1 MRITYDRQRTINSHM
16 NKNVLKLKTSILK
29 YFSLFLFIILMIAC
43 STKKDKWVNREFQAL
58 NTKYNVLYHGNVAL
72 DKGVEDLKLQ
82 YKDNFWERLPVE
94 RMTISKE
101 NLMPGQAQK
110 NANFERAEEKAT
122 KAIQKRS
129 MNIEGKEKNP
139 QMDEA
144 HLLLG
149 KSRYYGQRFVPAL
162 EAFNYVLY
170 KYPESDKIYEVK
182 IWREKTNMRMENDA
196 LAVTNL
202 RRLLKEIKFK
212 DQVFAD
218 ANATLAQAF
227 LNLQEKDSAVAK
239 LRLATKFT
247 KSNEEKARYR
257 FILGQVFDELGQ
269 KDSSFAAYQS
279 VIDMNRKSPRRYV
292 IQAHIQQAKQFNY
305 KTGDTLA
312 FVEKYKYLL
321 EDREN
326 LPYLDFINHQ
336 VALFYDGQ
344 NNDNQAK
351 KYYNASLRK
360 NSEDQ
365 YLGASNYRNL
375 ADIYFDNAKYPTAGK
390 YYDSTLVKLDTRTR
404 EHKFIK
410 KKRENLEDVIKY
422 EAIAQKN
429 DSILNLVALSESGRK
444 QYFEDYI
451 AKLKIAD
458 EKAAAEEKI
467 RKKKAERLG
476 NSGGNGSEDMRGIDE
491 RSAGG
496 RGESK
501 SPIAP
506 PDQNFG
512 PKPTS
517 GSAAFYFYNPTTV
530 SYGKN
535 EFRKKWGQRALQ
547 DNWRISTGQSKTVE
561 EVADEEAVADGKDPN
576 QKEIEKTLE
585 PKYTPEFYISQLPK
599 EQKDID
605 ELVKDRNFAYYQL
618 GLIYKEKF
626 KEYKLAANKLEQ
638 LLKNNPEERLVLPSM
653 YHLFKIYE
661 IIDKDKAL
669 AMRNQIISKYPES
682 RYAQILNSSNP
693 SETALSQSP
702 ETIYANLYAKYEQG
716 DLFTVLEES
725 EALIDQ
731 FTGEEIV
738 SKFELLKAHT
748 IGKLKGLTEYKKA
761 LNFVALNY
769 PNSSE
774 GKDAEQ
780 LLAKNI
786 PYLEK
791 LRFDAEPAR
800 SWKIIYKIA
809 NEADPKTKVLIDKI
823 KKFTSER
830 TAQKLTYSVDIYTM
844 TEKFLVIHGMAS
856 EVNANDINTILKDYK
871 DYKIAEPSIVISSE
885 NYKIV
890 QIKKNIEE
898 FLQPRVKEEPAPAA
912 PEPVAPVVGE
922 EEKAS
927 SKAKERA
934 RAREKKKEEQNSMR
948 PPSSD
953 DEGEQKSD
961 SKEKESNRR
970 PSRLRNQSDPNAV
983 PSLQPAS
990 KKPEEKIKKP

>member
-1 MRITYDRQRTINSHM
+1 M
-16 NKNVLKLKTSILK
+16 KTSLLK
-29 YFSLFLFIILMIAC
+29 YFSLIVFIVLMIAC

-72 DKGVEDLKLQ
+72 EKGVEELKLQ
-82 YKDNFWERLPVE
+82 YKDNFWERLPIE
-94 RMTISKE
+94 RMTVSKE
-101 NLMPGQAQK
+101 NRMPGDAKK

-129 MNIEGKEKNP
+129 MNIEGKERNP

-149 KSRYYGQRFVPAL
+149 KARYYDQRFVPAL

-212 DQVFAD
+212 DQIFAD

-247 KSNEEKARYR
+247 KSDEEKARYR
-257 FILGQVFDELGQ
+257 FILGQVFDDLGQ
-269 KDSSFAAYQS
+269 KDSSFVAYQS
-279 VIDMNRKSPRRYV
+279 VIDMKRKSPRRYV

-312 FVEKYKYLL
+312 FVEKYKELL

-326 LPYLDFINHQ
+326 RPYLDFINHQ

-351 KYYNASLRK
+351 KYYNASLK
-360 NSEDQ
+360 LKSEDQ

-390 YYDSTLVKLDTRTR
+390 YYDSTLVKLDPRTR

-429 DSILNLVALSESGRK
+429 DSILNLVALSENGRR

-458 EKAAAEEKI
+458 EKATAEEKKRQEI
-467 RKKKAERLG
+467 AERLG
-476 NSGGNGSEDMRGIDE
+476 NSSGNNVAPRDSKNSNNPGNKE
-491 RSAGG
+491 
-496 RGESK
+496 ESR

-506 PDQNFG
+506 PDQNLG
-512 PKPTS
+512 PRPTNA
-517 GSAAFYFYNPTTV
+517 SATFYFYNPTTV
-530 SYGKN
+530 AYGKN

-547 DNWRISTGQSKTVE
+547 DNWRLSAGQSKTVE
-561 EVADEEAVADGKDPN
+561 EVEDEEAVADNKDPN
-576 QKEIEKTLE
+576 QKETEKAIE

-599 EQKDID
+599 EQKEID

-626 KEYKLAANKLEQ
+626 KEYQLAANKLEQ

-653 YHLFKIYE
+653 YHLYKIYE
-661 IIDKDKAL
+661 IIDKSKAL
-669 AMRNQIISKYPES
+669 AMKDQIISKYPES

-702 ETIYANLYAKYEQG
+702 EVIYKNLYAKYEQG

-748 IGKLKGLTEYKKA
+748 VGKLKGLEEYKKA

-780 LLAKNI
+780 LLAKSI

-791 LRFDAEPAR
+791 LRFDGEPAKN
-800 SWKIIYKIA
+800 WNIIYKIT
-809 NEADPKTKVLIDKI
+809 NIDDPKTKVLIDKI
-823 KKFTSER
+823 KKFTAER

-844 TEKFLVIHGMAS
+844 DEKFLVIHGIPS
-856 EVNANDINTILKDYK
+856 EINANDINTILKDYK
-871 DYKIAEPSIVISSE
+871 DYKITEPSIVISSE

-890 QIKKNIEE
+890 QIKKNLEE
-898 FLQPRVKEEPAPAA
+898 YLKPRPKIEPAPAT
-912 PEPVAPVVGE
+912 PEPVVPVE
-922 EEKAS
+922 EEKPNNKD
-927 SKAKERA
+927 KAKERA
-934 RAREKKKEEQNSMR
+934 KARERQKEEQGSMR
-948 PPSSD
+948 PPSSEDENED
-953 DEGEQKSD
+953 DKTKQKEEN
-961 SKEKESNRR
+961 KR
-970 PSRLRNQSDPNAV
+970 PSQLKNQSQPKQT
-983 PSLQPAS
+983 PYLQPS
-990 KKPEEKIKKP
+990 SKPQEETKKP

>member
-1 MRITYDRQRTINSHM
+1 M

-29 YFSLFLFIILMIAC
+29 YFSLFLFIVLMIAC

-72 DKGVEDLKLQ
+72 EKGVADLKLQ

-94 RMTISKE
+94 RMTVSKE
-101 NLMPGQAQK
+101 NLMPGQVQK

-149 KSRYYGQRFVPAL
+149 KSRYYDQRFVPAL

-202 RRLLKEIKFK
+202 RRLLKDIKFK
-212 DQVFAD
+212 DQIFAD

-227 LNLQEKDSAVAK
+227 LNLQEKDSAIAK
-239 LRLATKFT
+239 LRLATEFT

-269 KDSSFAAYQS
+269 KDSAFAAYQS
-279 VIDMNRKSPRRYV
+279 VIDMKRKSSRRYV

-312 FVEKYKYLL
+312 FVEKYKDLL

-326 LPYLDFINHQ
+326 RPYLDFINHQ
-336 VALFYDGQ
+336 IALFYDGQ

-375 ADIYFDNAKYPTAGK
+375 ADIYFDNAKYATAGK
-390 YYDSTLVKLDTRTR
+390 YYDSTLVKLDARTR

-429 DSILNLVALSESGRK
+429 DSILNLVALSDGGRR

-458 EKAAAEEKI
+458 EKAAAEEKKRQEI
-467 RKKKAERLG
+467 AERLG
-476 NSGGNGSEDMRGIDE
+476 NPGNSGGNDVASRDIKQNNNPVGGKDE
-491 RSAGG
+491 SR
-496 RGESK
+496 

-517 GSAAFYFYNPTTV
+517 GSATFYFYNPTTV

-547 DNWRISTGQSKTVE
+547 DNWRLSAGQSKTVE
-561 EVADEEAVADGKDPN
+561 EVADEEAVADQKAPD
-576 QKEIEKTLE
+576 QKEIEKPVE

-599 EQKDID
+599 EQKEID

-626 KEYKLAANKLEQ
+626 KEYQLAANKLEQ

-653 YHLFKIYE
+653 YHLYKIYE
-661 IIDKDKAL
+661 IIDKNKAL
-669 AMRNQIISKYPES
+669 AMKEQIISKYPES
-682 RYAQILNSSNP
+682 RYALILNSSNP
-693 SETALSQSP
+693 SETAQRQSP
-702 ETIYANLYAKYEQG
+702 EVIYANLYAKYEKG

-725 EALIDQ
+725 EVLIDQ

-748 IGKLKGLTEYKKA
+748 IGKLKGLVEYKKA

-780 LLAKNI
+780 LLSKNI

-791 LRFDAEPAR
+791 LKFDAEPAK
-800 SWKIIYKIA
+800 SWKIIYKITD
-809 NEADPKTKVLIDKI
+809 EADPKTKVLIDKI

-844 TEKFLVIHGMAS
+844 TEKFLVIHGMPS

-871 DYKIAEPSIVISSE
+871 DYKIAEPAIVISSE

-898 FLQPRVKEEPAPAA
+898 FLQPRPKVEVPPAT
-912 PEPVAPVVGE
+912 PEPVAPVE
-922 EEKAS
+922 EEKPNNRD
-927 SKAKERA
+927 KAKERA
-934 RAREKKKEEQNSMR
+934 RVREKQKEEQGSMR

-953 DEGEQKSD
+953 DEEEQKKN
-961 SKEKESNRR
+961 SKEKETNKRQ
-970 PSRLRNQSDPNAV
+970 SRLRNQSEPNAI

-990 KKPEEKIKKP
+990 KQQEEKTKKP

>member
-1 MRITYDRQRTINSHM
+1 MLACELHMTDKNSKSHM
-16 NKNVLKLKTSILK
+16 NKNVLKLKTNIVK
-29 YFSLFLFIILMIAC
+29 YFSFLLFIAILIAC
-43 STKKDKWVNREFQAL
+43 STKRDKWVNREFQAL
-58 NTKYNVLYHGNVAL
+58 NTKYNVLYHGNIAL
-72 DKGVEDLKLQ
+72 EKGVTELKSQ

-101 NLMPGQAQK
+101 NLMPGQVQK

-129 MNIEGKEKNP
+129 MNIDGKERNP

-149 KSRYYGQRFVPAL
+149 KSRYYDQRFVPAL

-202 RRLLKEIKFK
+202 RKLLKDIKFK
-212 DQVFAD
+212 DQIFAD

-227 LNLQEKDSAVAK
+227 LNIQEKDSAIAK
-239 LRLATKFT
+239 LRLATHFT
-247 KSNEEKARYR
+247 KSDEEKARYR

-269 KDSSFAAYQS
+269 KDSSYNAYQS
-279 VIDMNRKSPRRYV
+279 VIDMKRKSPRRYV

-312 FVEKYKYLL
+312 FVEKYKELL
-321 EDREN
+321 KDREN
-326 LPYLDFINHQ
+326 RPFLDFINHQ
-336 VALFYDGQ
+336 IALFYDAQ
-344 NNDNQAK
+344 NNDKQAK
-351 KYYNASLRK
+351 KYYNISLRTK
-360 NSEDQ
+360 SEDQ
-365 YLGASNYRNL
+365 YLMASNYRNL

-390 YYDSTLVKLDTRTR
+390 YYDSTLTKLDTRTR

-429 DSILNLVALSESGRK
+429 DSILNLVALSEGGRK

-451 AKLKIAD
+451 AKLKITD
-458 EKAAAEEKI
+458 EKAAAAEKI
-467 RKKKAERLG
+467 RQEKAERMG
-476 NSGGNGSEDMRGIDE
+476 NSGNEDASAKRRREDSRAADAKGAGSG
-491 RSAGG
+491 
-496 RGESK
+496 
-501 SPIAP
+501 IAP

-512 PKPTS
+512 QRPTNA
-517 GSAAFYFYNPTTV
+517 SATFYFYNPTTV
-530 SYGKN
+530 AYGKN

-547 DNWRISTGQSKTVE
+547 DNWRISAGQSKTVE
-561 EVADEEAVADGKDPN
+561 EVADEQAVADGKESN
-576 QKEIEKTLE
+576 QKESERPVE
-585 PKYTPEFYISQLPK
+585 PKYTVEFYLSQLPK
-599 EQKDID
+599 TQTEVD
-605 ELVKDRNFAYYQL
+605 ELAKDRNFAYYQL

-626 KEYKLAANKLEQ
+626 KEYQLAANKLEQ

-669 AMRNQIISKYPES
+669 AMKNQIISKYPDS

-702 ETIYANLYAKYEQG
+702 ETRYANLYAKYEQG

-725 EALIDQ
+725 EATIDQ

-748 IGKLKGLTEYKKA
+748 VGKLKGLAEYKKA

-791 LRFDAEPAR
+791 LKFDAEPAK
-800 SWKIIYKIA
+800 SWKIICKITNVDDA
-809 NEADPKTKVLIDKI
+809 KTKVLIEKI

-830 TAQKLTYSVDIYTM
+830 TAQKLTYSIDIYNM
-844 TEKFLVIHGMAS
+844 TEKFLVIHGMDT
-856 EVNANDINTILKDYK
+856 EVNATDILTILKDYK
-871 DYKIAEPSIVISSE
+871 DYKITEPLVVISTE

-890 QIKKNIEE
+890 QIKKNFEE
-898 FLQPRVKEEPAPAA
+898 FLRPRAKQEPSAPPVA
-912 PEPVAPVVGE
+912 PEPAQQETNTEKQNEKTVDKNRQRQQRQRPPREPKEAPSINQ
-922 EEKAS
+922 APPS
-927 SKAKERA
+927 
-934 RAREKKKEEQNSMR
+934 
-948 PPSSD
+948 PPSSP
-953 DEGEQKSD
+953 DEE
-961 SKEKESNRR
+961 EET
-970 PSRLRNQSDPNAV
+970 
-983 PSLQPAS
+983 
-990 KKPEEKIKKP
+990 KKP

>member
-1 MRITYDRQRTINSHM
+1 MPFESFIN
-16 NKNVLKLKTSILK
+16 KTVLKLKTSILK
-29 YFSLFLFIILMIAC
+29 YFSLTLFIVLMIAC

-58 NTKYNVLYHGNVAL
+58 NTKFNVLYHGNVAL
-72 DKGVEDLKLQ
+72 EKGVEDLKLQ
-82 YKDNFWERLPVE
+82 YKDNFWQILPVE
-94 RMTISKE
+94 RMTIAKE
-101 NLMPGQAQK
+101 NLMPGQVQK

-149 KSRYYGQRFVPAL
+149 KSRYYDQRFVPAL

-212 DQVFAD
+212 DQIFAD

-227 LNLQEKDSAVAK
+227 LNLQEKDSAIAK
-239 LRLATKFT
+239 LRLATEFT
-247 KSNEEKARYR
+247 KSDEEKARYR
-257 FILGQVFDELGQ
+257 FILAQVFDELGQ
-269 KDSSFAAYQS
+269 KDSAFASYQA
-279 VIDMNRKSPRRYV
+279 VIDMKRKSPRRYV

-312 FVEKYKYLL
+312 FVEKYKDLL

-326 LPYLDFINHQ
+326 RSFLDFINHQ

-351 KYYNASLRK
+351 KYYNASLRTK
-360 NSEDQ
+360 SEDQ

-375 ADIYFDNAKYPTAGK
+375 ADIYFDNAKYATAGK
-390 YYDSTLVKLDTRTR
+390 YYDSTLVKLDARTR

-429 DSILNLVALSESGRK
+429 DSILNLVALSEGGRK

-458 EKAAAEEKI
+458 EKAAAEEKK
-467 RKKKAERLG
+467 RQELAERLG
-476 NSGGNGSEDMRGIDE
+476 NSGANDVASRDSKSSNNPGNKE
-491 RSAGG
+491 
-496 RGESK
+496 ESR

-512 PKPTS
+512 PRPSS
-517 GSAAFYFYNPTTV
+517 GSATFYFYNPTTV

-535 EFRKKWGQRALQ
+535 EFRKKWGNRALQ
-547 DNWRISTGQSKTVE
+547 DNWRLSAGQSKTVE
-561 EVADEEAVADGKDPN
+561 EVADEEVVADGN
-576 QKEIEKTLE
+576 NANEKVAEKAIE

-599 EQKDID
+599 EQKEID
-605 ELVKDRNFAYYQL
+605 ELAKERNFAYYQL

-653 YHLFKIYE
+653 YHLYKIYE

-669 AMRNQIISKYPES
+669 AMKNQIISKYPES

-693 SETALSQSP
+693 SETALNQSP
-702 ETIYANLYAKYEQG
+702 ETRYANLYAKYEQG
-716 DLFTVLEES
+716 DLFTVLEETES
-725 EALIDQ
+725 AIDQ
-731 FTGEEIV
+731 YTGEEIV

-748 IGKLKGLTEYKKA
+748 VGKLKGLAEYKKA

-791 LRFDAEPAR
+791 LKFDAEPAKN
-800 SWKIIYKIA
+800 WNIIYKIT
-809 NEADPKTKVLIDKI
+809 NIDDPKTKVLIDKI
-823 KKFTSER
+823 KKFTTER

-844 TEKFLVIHGMAS
+844 TEKFLVIHGMQS
-856 EVNANDINTILKDYK
+856 EINANDINTILKDYK
-871 DYKIAEPSIVISSE
+871 DYKIAETGIVISSE

-898 FLQPRVKEEPAPAA
+898 FLQPRPKVEPAPAT
-912 PEPVAPVVGE
+912 PEPAAPVE
-922 EEKAS
+922 EEKPNN
-927 SKAKERA
+927 KPKERA
-934 RAREKKKEEQNSMR
+934 RAREKQKEEQGSMR

-953 DEGEQKSD
+953 EEEEQKSD
-961 SKEKESNRR
+961 PKEKEPNKR
-970 PSRLRNQSDPNAV
+970 PSRLRNQSEPNAI

-990 KKPEEKIKKP
+990 KQQEEKTKKP

>member
-1 MRITYDRQRTINSHM
+1 M

-29 YFSLFLFIILMIAC
+29 YFSLILFIALMIAC

-72 DKGVEDLKLQ
+72 DKGIEDLKLQ

-94 RMTISKE
+94 RMTIAKE
-101 NLMPGQAQK
+101 NLMPGKTQK

-149 KSRYYGQRFVPAL
+149 KSRYYDQRFVPAL

-202 RRLLKEIKFK
+202 RRLLKDIKFK
-212 DQVFAD
+212 DQIFAD

-227 LNLQEKDSAVAK
+227 LNLQEKDSAIAK
-239 LRLATKFT
+239 LRLATAFT

-269 KDSSFAAYQS
+269 KDSSYNAYQS
-279 VIDMNRKSPRRYV
+279 VIDMKRKSPRRYV

-312 FVEKYKYLL
+312 FVEKYKNLL

-326 LPYLDFINHQ
+326 RPYLDFINHQ
-336 VALFYDGQ
+336 VALFYDSQ
-344 NNDNQAK
+344 DNDNQAR
-351 KYYNASLRK
+351 KYYNISLRTK
-360 NSEDQ
+360 SEDQ
-365 YLGASNYRNL
+365 YLMASNYRNL

-390 YYDSTLVKLDTRTR
+390 YYDSTLIKLDARTR

-429 DSILNLVALSESGRK
+429 DSILSLVALSDGARR

-451 AKLKIAD
+451 TKLKIAD
-458 EKAAAEEKI
+458 EKAAAEEKKRQEI
-467 RKKKAERLG
+467 AERLG
-476 NSGGNGSEDMRGIDE
+476 NSGGDGSTDIRGAKDE
-491 RSAGG
+491 NSPGKND
-496 RGESK
+496 SK
-501 SPIAP
+501 SPITP

-512 PKPTS
+512 PRPTS
-517 GSAAFYFYNPTTV
+517 GSATFYFYNPTTV
-530 SYGKN
+530 AYGKN

-547 DNWRISTGQSKTVE
+547 DNWRISTGQSKTID
-561 EVADEEAVADGKDPN
+561 EVVDEEAVADATDPN
-576 QKEIEKTLE
+576 QKDAERPVE
-585 PKYTPEFYISQLPK
+585 PKYTVAFYLSQLPK
-599 EQKDID
+599 TQTEID

-626 KEYKLAANKLEQ
+626 KEYQLAANKLEQ

-669 AMRNQIISKYPES
+669 AMKNQIISKYPDS

-725 EALIDQ
+725 ETAIDQ
-731 FTGEEIV
+731 FTGEDIV

-748 IGKLKGLTEYKKA
+748 VGKLKGLGEYKKA

-791 LRFDAEPAR
+791 LKFDGEVAK
-800 SWKIIYKIA
+800 SWKIIYKIT
-809 NEADPKTKVLIDKI
+809 NIEDPKTKVLIDKI

-830 TAQKLTYSVDIYTM
+830 TAQKLTYSIDIYTM
-844 TEKFLVIHGMAS
+844 TEKFLVIHGMNT
-856 EVNANDINTILKDYK
+856 EVNAIDINTILKDYK
-871 DYKIAEPSIVISSE
+871 DYKITETAIIISSE

-890 QIKKNIEE
+890 QIKKNVEE
-898 FLQPRVKEEPAPAA
+898 YLQPRPKQEPIPVA
-912 PEPVAPVVGE
+912 PEPVAPVE
-922 EEKAS
+922 NNEEKLNNR
-927 SKAKERA
+927 AKERA
-934 RAREKKKEEQNSMR
+934 RAREKRKEQQGSGVR
-948 PPSSD
+948 PPSSEEEKELED
-953 DEGEQKSD
+953 NE
-961 SKEKESNRR
+961 KEKEENNK
-970 PSRLRNQSDPNAV
+970 PSRSRNQSQAKQI
-983 PSLQPAS
+983 PSLQPTPKS
-990 KKPEEKIKKP
+990 QEEKTKKP

>member
-1 MRITYDRQRTINSHM
+1 
-16 NKNVLKLKTSILK
+16 
-29 YFSLFLFIILMIAC
+29 MIAC

-72 DKGVEDLKLQ
+72 EKGVADLKLQ

-94 RMTISKE
+94 RMTVAKE
-101 NLMPGQAQK
+101 NKMPGEVQK

-149 KSRYYGQRFVPAL
+149 KSRYYDQRFVPAL

-202 RRLLKEIKFK
+202 RKLLKEIKFK
-212 DQVFAD
+212 DQIFAD

-227 LNLQEKDSAVAK
+227 LNLQEKDSAIAK
-239 LRLATKFT
+239 LRLATEFT
-247 KSNEEKARYR
+247 KSDEEKARYR
-257 FILGQVFDELGQ
+257 FILAQVYDELGQ
-269 KDSSFAAYQS
+269 KDSAFVSYQA
-279 VIDMNRKSPRRYV
+279 VIDMKRKSPRRYV

-312 FVEKYKYLL
+312 FVEKYKELL

-326 LPYLDFINHQ
+326 RPFLDFINHQ

-344 NNDNQAK
+344 DNDNQAK
-351 KYYNASLRK
+351 KYYNASLRTK
-360 NSEDQ
+360 SEDQ
-365 YLGASNYRNL
+365 YLGASNYRNI

-390 YYDSTLVKLDTRTR
+390 YYDSTLVKLDPRTR

-429 DSILNLVALSESGRK
+429 DSILNLVALSENGRR

-458 EKAAAEEKI
+458 EKAAAEEKKRQEI
-467 RKKKAERLG
+467 AERLG
-476 NSGGNGSEDMRGIDE
+476 NSGGDIASSDIKQNNNPSNKEE
-491 RSAGG
+491 A
-496 RGESK
+496 K

-512 PKPTS
+512 PRPTS
-517 GSAAFYFYNPTTV
+517 GSATFYFYNPTTV

-547 DNWRISTGQSKTVE
+547 DNWRLSAGQSKTVE
-561 EVADEEAVADGKDPN
+561 EVADEEAVSDKQDPN
-576 QKEIEKTLE
+576 QKETEKPVE

-599 EQKDID
+599 EQKEID

-626 KEYKLAANKLEQ
+626 KEYQLAANKLEQ

-653 YHLFKIYE
+653 YHLYKIYE
-661 IIDKDKAL
+661 IIDKNKAL
-669 AMRNQIISKYPES
+669 AMKDQIISKYPES
-682 RYAQILNSSNP
+682 RYAQILNSTNP
-693 SETALSQSP
+693 AETALSQSP
-702 ETIYANLYAKYEQG
+702 ETRYANLYAKYEQG
-716 DLFTVLEES
+716 DLFTVLEETES
-725 EALIDQ
+725 AIDQ
-731 FTGEEIV
+731 YTGEEIV

-748 IGKLKGLTEYKKA
+748 VGKLKGLAEYKKA

-791 LRFDAEPAR
+791 LKFDAEPAKN
-800 SWKIIYKIA
+800 WNIIYKIT
-809 NEADPKTKVLIDKI
+809 NIDDPKTKVLIDKI
-823 KKFTSER
+823 KKFTTER

-844 TEKFLVIHGMAS
+844 TEKFLVIHGMQS
-856 EVNANDINTILKDYK
+856 EINANDINTILKDYK
-871 DYKIAEPSIVISSE
+871 DYKITEPAIVISSE

-898 FLQPRVKEEPAPAA
+898 FLQPRPKVEPAPAT
-912 PEPVAPVVGE
+912 PEPAAPVE
-922 EEKAS
+922 EEKPNN
-927 SKAKERA
+927 KPKERA
-934 RAREKKKEEQNSMR
+934 RAREKQKEEQGSMR

-953 DEGEQKSD
+953 EEEEEKNN
-961 SKEKESNRR
+961 SKEKEPNKR
-970 PSRLRNQSDPNAV
+970 PSRLRNQSEPNAI

-990 KKPEEKIKKP
+990 KQQEEKTKKP

>member
-1 MRITYDRQRTINSHM
+1 
-16 NKNVLKLKTSILK
+16 
-29 YFSLFLFIILMIAC
+29 MIAC

-58 NTKYNVLYHGNVAL
+58 NTKFNVLYHGNVAL
-72 DKGVEDLKLQ
+72 EKGVEELKLQ

-94 RMTISKE
+94 RMTVAKE
-101 NLMPGQAQK
+101 DLMPGDAKK
-110 NANFERAEEKAT
+110 NANFDRAEEKAT

-212 DQVFAD
+212 DQIFAD

-227 LNLQEKDSAVAK
+227 LNLQEKDSAIAK
-239 LRLATKFT
+239 LRLATEFT
-247 KSNEEKARYR
+247 KSDEEKARYR
-257 FILGQVFDELGQ
+257 FILGQVFDDLGQ
-269 KDSSFAAYQS
+269 KDSSFVAYQS
-279 VIDMNRKSPRRYV
+279 VIDMKRKSPRRYV

-312 FVEKYKYLL
+312 FVEKYKELL

-326 LPYLDFINHQ
+326 RPFLDFINHQ

-351 KYYNASLRK
+351 KYYNASLRTK
-360 NSEDQ
+360 SEDQ

-375 ADIYFDNAKYPTAGK
+375 ADMYFDNAKYPTAGK
-390 YYDSTLVKLDTRTR
+390 YYDSTLVKLDPRTR
-404 EHKFIK
+404 EHKYIK

-429 DSILNLVALSESGRK
+429 DSILNLVALSDVGRR

-451 AKLKIAD
+451 AKLKTAD
-458 EKAAAEEKI
+458 EKAAAEEKK
-467 RKKKAERLG
+467 RKEIAERLG
-476 NSGGNGSEDMRGIDE
+476 NSSGNDVASRDSKNGNNPSNKE
-491 RSAGG
+491 
-496 RGESK
+496 ESR

-535 EFRKKWGQRALQ
+535 EFRKKWGQRALK
-547 DNWRISTGQSKTVE
+547 DNWRLSAGQSKTIE
-561 EVADEEAVADGKDPN
+561 EVEDEEAVADKKDPN
-576 QKEIEKTLE
+576 LKETEKPIE
-585 PKYTPEFYISQLPK
+585 PRYTPEFYISQLPK
-599 EQKDID
+599 EQKEID
-605 ELVKDRNFAYYQL
+605 VLVKDRNFAYYQL

-626 KEYKLAANKLEQ
+626 KEYQLAATKLEQ

-653 YHLFKIYE
+653 YHLYKIYE
-661 IIDKDKAL
+661 ITDKKKAL
-669 AMRNQIISKYPES
+669 AMKDQIISKYPES

-702 ETIYANLYAKYEQG
+702 EARYANLYAKYEEG
-716 DLFTVLEES
+716 DLFTVLEETES
-725 EALIDQ
+725 AIDQ
-731 FTGEEIV
+731 YTGEEIV

-748 IGKLKGLTEYKKA
+748 VGKLKGLVEYKKA

-791 LRFDAEPAR
+791 LRFDGEPAK
-800 SWKIIYKIA
+800 SWKIIYKIT
-809 NEADPKTKVLIDKI
+809 NEADPKTKALIDKI
-823 KKFTSER
+823 KKFTTER

-844 TEKFLVIHGMAS
+844 TEKFLVIHGMPS
-856 EVNANDINTILKDYK
+856 EVNATDINTILKDYK
-871 DYKIAEPSIVISSE
+871 DYKITEPAIVISSE

-898 FLQPRVKEEPAPAA
+898 FLQPRAKVEPVLTT
-912 PEPVAPVVGE
+912 PEPVTPVD
-922 EEKAS
+922 EEKPNN
-927 SKAKERA
+927 KAKERA
-934 RAREKKKEEQNSMR
+934 RAREKQKEEQGSMR
-948 PPSSD
+948 PPSSE
-953 DEGEQKSD
+953 DEEQPDENAKQKEEDKKS
-961 SKEKESNRR
+961 SNAK
-970 PSRLRNQSDPNAV
+970 NQSQSKQV
-983 PSLQPAS
+983 PSLQAPRKS
-990 KKPEEKIKKP
+990 LGKEEEKEKTKKP